1 MMKKLTTLLMALV
14 CLLPLY
20 AGEKTITI
28 SRNDVDWESANT
40 VYNISKGGV
49 QLVMSGGMNN
59 PNFLL
64 MKQQTTITI
73 KSANFNIKRI
83 VFHCLDN
90 YPNSN
95 IDVFYWGPTTL
106 SIQYSQ
112 THSETAGTLT
122 YNYGGS
128 SYDALWVSTKNS
140 TPGNYPDGLP
150 AGYELMFK
158 NQGKPVRFA
167 SIDIVLEQENGDM
180 YELVTSQSEIKTD
193 STYILVGRQYSTST
207 TGRALSVEE
216 TANTPSGNP
225 TRKSTPVE
233 LLENGRL
240 VKATGNVQLIKL
252 EATGNSTRPY
262 YLKMGSNYL
271 RRRSGGIDGSGNNI
285 GSNLYGVSSLS
296 NYESDLANYFRTS
309 ITING
314 SATYYNALIRFG
326 HLSSETAAP
335 SGGVTRTFAIRHS
348 NANGYFRDLDY
359 SSNNGDAQYQRVYL
373 YKPAW
378 KYKVTTE
385 VQPEA
390 PQGESPYGSISLR
403 DGILVEYI
411 NNEAINWSQKMDT
424 VQFLVTPANGYKI
437 SNVSIQARDGNNT
450 VVETVNPLRVS
461 QSINGTLYT
470 FVMPGFNAHIIA
482 TFAPVEYHNIYTV
495 VKPTSL
501 CGNIFLTEGYVVQQD
516 QVKSYEGENVVFNVT
531 PNLIDI
537 QNENGGYFELSYVT
551 VKDHAT
557 GVETTLAA
565 DQLGNYNFTMPDN
578 EVTITAYFF
587 DNTKA
592 PLYLLGDANGGK
604 WTYQENGTTKW
615 HTYGPRFNYN
625 DDTDEYY
632 LDVYFKGTGSYG
644 DNSGENFGRFSVTW
658 KIDLN
663 DNWSNINGGN
673 WRGVPGENDYLVNET
688 NTAQN
693 AIYLWYGSDYENNAY
708 KIPAGIYRIYVGT
721 TASANKGNLA
731 SNQLKIEKYPITLT
745 LDPMGGATAAD
756 AVEVSQ
762 NQLVTLS
769 GDLYSRIKAINPDE
783 ADGNFMY
790 KATQTISGTATSQSE
805 SATTATST
813 ISRLT
818 QVNDGE
824 TVTQL
829 DGTNYLGWIHAD
841 QTAYYKVISTPLH
854 WIEKDGEVDKTYT
867 VADQLQGIYRI
878 GTSLWCKDLGDQS
891 IIKTSPLADQTDF
904 MGARDY
910 TPAGARKGNWDQ
922 SNWVELDFSDY
933 PDGSD
938 MAQAGLNKLIDAG
951 TVTGVLTDKLN
962 YKMRVTSGALQTGDD
977 ATYQPNT
984 YCTVNFLPE
993 NLTLDGQLPTAAA
1006 AQPFYFLNPKIQE
1019 YAVVTWAMWDQN
1031 EDQQMFVV
1039 SARDGA
1045 ENFENFNGAFNI
1057 GGWTYNVS
1065 PGDEVIEALNHSDN
1079 TANVY
1084 EFHIIVRRTSDSYGA
1099 PIIPVAAGAPRHAAI
1114 KPGQTASV
1122 IEAWP
1127 IDLVADFEGHL
1138 VTAVRD
1144 LKQSAQ
1150 VQRVEYVNVAGMRSS
1165 KPFDGLNIV
1174 VTHYTDGTTATTK
1187 SINR

>member
-40 VYNISKGGV
+40 VYNITKGGV

-112 THSETAGTLT
+112 THGETAGTLT

-180 YELVTSQSEIKTD
+180 YELVTNTSELNTTD
-193 STYILVGRQYSTST
+193 SYMLVGRATATTST
-207 TGRALSVEE
+207 GYAMSVNTTGSSATDNIL
-216 TANTPSGNP
+216 
-225 TRKSTPVE
+225 STPVT
-233 LLENGRL
+233 LIDNGLR
-240 VKATGNVQLIKL
+240 VKATDETQFIKL
-252 EATGNSTRPY
+252 QTGTGNNTYKY
-262 YLKMGSNYL
+262 YIKAGTNYI
-271 RRRSGGIDGSGNNI
+271 RSQTSYQNTESYNHGFCITKVANVPS
-285 GSNLYGVSSLS
+285 LTSSCI
-296 NYESDLANYFRTS
+296 TK
-309 ITING
+309 ITIN
-314 SATYYNALIRFG
+314 SENISTNWDYYADIRYQF
-326 HLSSETAAP
+326 
-335 SGGVTRTFAIRHS
+335 S
-348 NANGYFRDLDY
+348 NPY
-359 SSNNGDAQYQRVYL
+359 SNNYYYALRHNNDKKQFRNLYDTNTRQQVYL
-373 YKPAW
+373 YKPA
-378 KYKVTTE
+378 KQYKVTTE
-385 VQPEA
+385 VQPDDSK
-390 PQGESPYGSISLR
+390 GCISLR
-403 DGILVEYI
+403 DGILVD
-411 NNEAINWSQKMDT
+411 NGINWSQKMDT

-437 SNVSIQARDGNNT
+437 SNLVIQARRDDGT
-450 VVETVNPLRVS
+450 VVENETIEILSSS

-604 WTYQENGTTKW
+604 WTYDDNGTTKW

-625 DDTDEYY
+625 DVTDEYY
-632 LDVYFKGTGSYG
+632 IDVYFTGTGNYG
-644 DNSGENFGRFSVTW
+644 DNTGEPYGRFSVTW

-693 AIYLWYGSDYENNAY
+693 AIYLWYGSQYENNAY
-708 KIPAGIYRIYVGT
+708 KIPASIYRIYVGT

-790 KATQTISGTATSQSE
+790 KATQTIDGTATSQSE

-951 TVTGVLTDKLN
+951 TVTGVLTNKLN

-993 NLTLDGQLPTAAA
+993 NLTLNGQLPTAAA

-1045 ENFENFNGAFNI
+1045 ENFENFNGAFKI